1 MLTRVKSAVAGFMGG
16 MMPGGGGGGGSGAAG
31 GAGSELPLKFP
42 YMRPEFLGLSPDEIE
57 CSADHAARPILIL
70 KKTRRLPWATGY
82 AEVINAGKSALNED
96 QACCEV
102 VVTRRRPM
110 SYCPPSTPSK
120 TPTTMKRNSLPNGEG
135 LGLRLWHNGAVQ
147 DGLVFHY
154 WALFDGHAGSGAAVV
169 ASRLLQ
175 HHIARQLQTVVEII
189 RNAASPP
196 PTVLGEEP
204 DSNPYLQGN
213 PAGPQRALTRAASLR
228 GAAGAPTSPCNTPP
242 PARFFTEKKIQHE
255 SLVIGAIENA
265 FKEMDAQIERERQV
279 FHITGGCTALTVVY
293 LLGKLYIGNAGDSR
307 AIVIR
312 HNEIIPVSTEFT
324 PESERQRLQFLG
336 FMQPHLLGNEFT
348 HLEFP
353 RRVQRKEVGKRMLY
367 RDFTMNGWAYKTIGD
382 EDLKFPLIYGEGKKA
397 RVLATIGV
405 TRGLGDHDL
414 KVHDSNIYIKPFLSC
429 CPEVKVY
436 DLMEYE
442 HGADDVLVMGTDGL
456 WDVLSNQ
463 EVAETVTSFLA
474 NCDPDDLR
482 RYTMA
487 AQELVMRARGV
498 LRERGWRI
506 TNERLGS
513 GDDITAFIIPL
524 MYSNRQP

>member
-1 MLTRVKSAVAGFMGG
+1 MLTRVKSAV
-16 MMPGGGGGGGSGAAG
+16 
-31 GAGSELPLKFP
+31 LPLKFP
-42 YMRPEFLGLSPDEIE
+42 YMRPQFLGLSPDEIE
-57 CSADHAARPILIL
+57 CSADHIARPILIL
-70 KKTRRLPWATGY
+70 KETRRLPWATGY

-102 VVTRRRPM
+102 VVARRRPM
-110 SYCPPSTPSK
+110 SYCPPTPSK
-120 TPTTMKRNSLPNGEG
+120 TPAAKRRNSLPNGES
-135 LGLRLWHNGAVQ
+135 LGEGF
-147 DGLVFHY
+147 VFHY
-154 WALFDGHAGSGAAVV
+154 WALFDGHAGSGTAVA

-175 HHIARQLQTVVEII
+175 HHIACQLQAVIEVL
-189 RNAASPP
+189 RNAASLP
-196 PTVLGEEP
+196 PTILGEEP
-204 DSNPYLQGN
+204 NVDGPYVQGN
-213 PAGPQRALTRAASLR
+213 TPGPHRTLTRAASLR
-228 GAAGAPTSPCNTPP
+228 GAAGTPGSPCSTPP
-242 PARFFTEKKIQHE
+242 PPRFFTEKKIQHE
-255 SLVIGAIENA
+255 SLVVGAIENA
-265 FKEMDAQIERERQV
+265 FKEMDAQIEKEKQV
-279 FHITGGCTALTVVY
+279 YSVTGGCTALAVVY
-293 LLGKLYIGNAGDSR
+293 LLGKLYVANAGDSR

-312 HNEIIPVSTEFT
+312 NSEIIPMSTEFT

-367 RDFTMNGWAYKTIGD
+367 RDFTMSGWAYKTIED

-429 CPEVKVY
+429 CPEVRVY
-436 DLMEYE
+436 NLTQYE

-463 EVAETVTSFLA
+463 EVAEAVTTFLA
-474 NCDPDDLR
+474 NCDPDDLH

-487 AQELVMRARGV
+487 AQDLVMRARGV
-498 LRERGWRI
+498 LRDRGWRI

-513 GDDITAFIIPL
+513 GDDISVFIIPL
-524 MYSNRQP
+524 MYGNRQP

>member
-16 MMPGGGGGGGSGAAG
+16 IMAGGGPGGGGGPGSD
-31 GAGSELPLKFP
+31 LPLKFP

-57 CSADHAARPILIL
+57 CSADHIARPILIL
-70 KKTRRLPWATGY
+70 KETRRLPWATGY

-102 VVTRRRPM
+102 VVVRRRPV
-110 SYCPPSTPSK
+110 SCCPPSTPSK
-120 TPTTMKRNSLPNGEG
+120 TPTAKRRNSLPNGERLEHSK
-135 LGLRLWHNGAVQ
+135 LGEDNE
-147 DGLVFHY
+147 GLVFHY

-175 HHIARQLQTVVEII
+175 HHIACQLQAVIEILH
-189 RNAASPP
+189 NLASLP
-196 PTVLGEEP
+196 PTVLGEES
-204 DSNPYLQGN
+204 DGQPYLQGN
-213 PAGPQRALTRAASLR
+213 TAGPQRSLTRAASLR
-228 GAAGAPTSPCNTPP
+228 SAAGAPGSPSSTPTPP
-242 PARFFTEKKIQHE
+242 RFFTEKKVQHE
-255 SLVIGAIENA
+255 SLVIGAMENA
-265 FKEMDAQIERERQV
+265 FKEMDAQIEREKQGYN
-279 FHITGGCTALTVVY
+279 ITGGCTALTVVY
-293 LLGKLYIGNAGDSR
+293 MLGKLYVGNAGDSR
-307 AIVIR
+307 AVIIR
-312 HNEIIPVSTEFT
+312 NNEIVPMSTEFT
-324 PESERQRLQFLG
+324 PESERRRLQFLG

-353 RRVQRKEVGKRMLY
+353 RRVQRKEVGKRILY
-367 RDFTMNGWAYKTIGD
+367 RDFTMNGWAYKTVED

-429 CPEVKVY
+429 LPEVKVY
-436 DLMEYE
+436 NLTQYE

-463 EVAETVTSFLA
+463 EVAEAVSTFLA
-474 NCDPDDLR
+474 NCDPDDLH

-487 AQELVMRARGV
+487 AQDLVMRARGV
-498 LRERGWRI
+498 LRDRGWRI

-513 GDDITAFIIPL
+513 GDDISVFIIPL
-524 MYSNRQP
+524 MYGNRQP

>member
-16 MMPGGGGGGGSGAAG
+16 IMAGGSSSG
-31 GAGSELPLKFP
+31 GDNPGSELPLKFP

-57 CSADHAARPILIL
+57 CSADHIARPILIL
-70 KKTRRLPWATGY
+70 KETRRLPWATGY

-102 VVTRRRPM
+102 VVARKRPI

-120 TPTTMKRNSLPNGEG
+120 TSTNKRRSSLPNGEG
-135 LGLRLWHNGAVQ
+135 PGTLEGLI
-147 DGLVFHY
+147 FHY

-175 HHIARQLQTVVEII
+175 HHIVCQLQAVIEVL
-189 RNAASPP
+189 RNLASLP

-204 DSNPYLQGN
+204 DNHPYLQGN
-213 PAGPQRALTRAASLR
+213 TPGPHRALTRAASLR
-228 GAAGAPTSPCNTPP
+228 GAAGAPGSPCSTPP
-242 PARFFTEKKIQHE
+242 PPRFFTEKKIQHE

-265 FKEMDAQIERERQV
+265 FKEMVRETDDT
-279 FHITGGCTALTVVY
+279 FLSFECNCLCTA
-293 LLGKLYIGNAGDSR
+293 I
-307 AIVIR
+307 IIR
-312 HNEIIPVSTEFT
+312 NGEIIPMSTEFT

-367 RDFTMNGWAYKTIGD
+367 RDFTMNGWAYKTIED

-429 CPEVKVY
+429 CPEVRVY
-436 DLMEYE
+436 NLVQYE

-463 EVAETVTSFLA
+463 EVAEAVTTFLA
-474 NCDPDDLR
+474 NCDPDDLH

-487 AQELVMRARGV
+487 AQDLVMRARGV
-498 LRERGWRI
+498 LRDRGWRI

-513 GDDITAFIIPL
+513 GDDISVFIIPL
-524 MYSNRQP
+524 MYGNRQP

>member
-16 MMPGGGGGGGSGAAG
+16 IMAGGGSGG
-31 GAGSELPLKFP
+31 GGNGAPEMPLKFP
-42 YMRPEFLGLSPDEIE
+42 YMRPQFLGLSPDEIE
-57 CSADHAARPILIL
+57 CSADHIARPILIL
-70 KKTRRLPWATGY
+70 KETRRLPWATGY

-102 VVTRRRPM
+102 VVARRRPM
-110 SYCPPSTPSK
+110 SYCPPSTPSR
-120 TPTTMKRNSLPNGEG
+120 TPGAKRRNSLPNGEG
-135 LGLRLWHNGAVQ
+135 LRLDYSKLGE
-147 DGLVFHY
+147 DTEGFLFHY

-175 HHIARQLQTVVEII
+175 HHIACQLQAVID
-189 RNAASPP
+189 
-196 PTVLGEEP
+196 VLR
-204 DSNPYLQGN
+204 DANNPYHQGTT
-213 PAGPQRALTRAASLR
+213 PGPHRALTRAASLR
-228 GAAGAPTSPCNTPP
+228 GAAGTPGSPSSTPP
-242 PARFFTEKKIQHE
+242 PPRFFNEKKIEHE

-265 FKEMDAQIERERQV
+265 FKEMDAQIEKEKQVYKRDRRLHGPHCRLPPGETLRGQRRRQ
-279 FHITGGCTALTVVY
+279 
-293 LLGKLYIGNAGDSR
+293 
-307 AIVIR
+307 
-312 HNEIIPVSTEFT
+312 
-324 PESERQRLQFLG
+324 QG

-353 RRVQRKEVGKRMLY
+353 RRVQRKEVGKKMLY
-367 RDFTMNGWAYKTIGD
+367 RDFTMNGWAYKTVDD

-436 DLMEYE
+436 HLTRYE

-463 EVAETVTSFLA
+463 EVAEVVTTFLS
-474 NCDPDDLR
+474 NCDPDDLY

-487 AQELVMRARGV
+487 AQDLVMRARGV
-498 LRERGWRI
+498 LRDRGWRI

-513 GDDITAFIIPL
+513 GDDISVFIIPL
-524 MYSNRQP
+524 TYGNRQA